1 MCQQCDYRG
10 QLEVCGLDPT
20 PRRLQVLEI
29 IGTST
34 APLSARQVFETL
46 HQTRPINRV
55 TVYRILDLLVANGLV
70 EKLSAGGRAHVYG
83 PAPSENHPAH
93 PHFFCKR
100 CHSLQCLPPQSVDI
114 DLQAVR
120 QTFAGRI
127 ENVEVRIQGVCQ
139 NCLGK

>member
-93 PHFFCKR
+93 PIFSASAATVCNA
-100 CHSLQCLPPQSVDI
+100 CPPK
-114 DLQAVR
+114 A
-120 QTFAGRI
+120 
-127 ENVEVRIQGVCQ
+127 
-139 NCLGK
+139 